1 MMLEDTK
8 KYIMDVVGTS
18 VENILYF
25 ICIVILGICWEAWQ
39 EKHWGMFEKAKKIAF
54 KATKATKKDII
65 SAKNG
70 DVLISE
76 N

>member
-1 MMLEDTK
+1 
-8 KYIMDVVGTS
+8 
-18 VENILYF
+18 
-25 ICIVILGICWEAWQ
+25 
-39 EKHWGMFEKAKKIAF
+39 MFEKAKKIAF